1 MDRQRLENVKSRISL
16 AVSLFAVTAFL
27 AACATETSTDN
38 DGGERSTTVTG
49 EVKEWTVS
57 VDNATVPA
65 GDLTFTVTNAG
76 TMDHEFL
83 VVKTDLPD
91 GAIPLEGDRFSESLE
106 SISVIDEIGEF
117 AAGTTETLTVTLEPG
132 NYQLVCNIPAHY
144 QLGMH
149 TPFVVE

>member
-1 MDRQRLENVKSRISL
+1 MRIFL
-16 AVSLFAVTAFL
+16 GVPLLVVTAFV
-27 AACATETSTDN
+27 AGCTSDSSSDNGTTD
-38 DGGERSTTVTG
+38 RSTSVSG

-57 VDNATVPA
+57 VDNATVPV
-65 GDLTFTVTNAG
+65 GEVTFTVANAG

-91 GAIPLEGDRFSESLE
+91 GEIPLEGDRFSENLE

-117 AAGTTETLTVTLEPG
+117 AAGTTETLTVTLDAG
-132 NYQLVCNIPAHY
+132 TYQLVCNIPAHY